1 MELTRREF
9 LKLCS
14 ASAVGVGLSQ
24 VADPRLVAAMEE
36 AAAKKPPV
44 IWLQGANCTGC
55 AVSLLNTA
63 HPTIAEV
70 LLKIISLEYQSNVMA
85 GSGELAFSH
94 MEMIAERAKGKYFLL
109 VEGAIPTKDNGIY
122 CTIGEKDG
130 KEATVLSVLNDI
142 GPKAAAIIAV
152 GDCAAFGGIPA
163 AKPNPTGCKP
173 VSEIVNAFPNKVPLI
188 NIQGCPPH
196 PDWLLGTIV
205 HVLLYGLPEL
215 DDKARPKL
223 FFGETVHQNCSN
235 YSYFQEGKMAKK
247 PGDKGCLIELGC
259 KGPMSYSDCPLRK
272 WNSGVNWCIGVGS
285 PCIGCS
291 SDQFPDGMMPFYTA
305 LPKDKWPKKDSEIV

>member
-14 ASAVGVGLSQ
+14 ASALGAGLSQ
-24 VADPRLVAAMEE
+24 IANPKLVAAMEE

-55 AVSLLNTA
+55 LVSLLNTA
-63 HPTIAEV
+63 HPTISEV
-70 LLKIISLEYQSNVMA
+70 LLKIISLEYQPNVMA
-85 GSGELAFSH
+85 ASGELAFSH
-94 MEMIAERAKGKYFLL
+94 LEMIAERAKGEFFLL
-109 VEGAIPTKDNGIY
+109 MEGAVPTKDGGVY

-142 GPKAAAIIAV
+142 GPKAKAIICV

-163 AKPNPTGCKP
+163 AKPNPTGCKS
-173 VSEIVNAFPNKVPLI
+173 VGAIVKDFPNKVPLI

-196 PDWLLGTIV
+196 PDWVLGTIV

-215 DDKARPKL
+215 DDKARPKM
-223 FFGETVHQNCSN
+223 FYGETVHQNCPN
-235 YSYFQEGKMAKK
+235 YSYFQEGKFAKK
-247 PGDKGCLIELGC
+247 FGDKGCLIELGC

-291 SDQFPDGMMPFYTA
+291 SEHFPDGMAPFYSV

>member
-14 ASAVGVGLSQ
+14 ASAMGMGLSQ
-24 VADPRLVAAMEE
+24 LAVPDLVQAMQE
-36 AAAKKPPV
+36 AASSKPPV

-55 AVSLLNTA
+55 SVTLLNTA

-70 LLKIISLEYQSNVMA
+70 LLKIIDLHYHPTVMA
-85 GSGELAFSH
+85 ASGELAVNY
-94 MEMIAERAKGKYFLL
+94 MDIIAEKAKGKFFLAI
-109 VEGAIPTKDNGIY
+109 EGAIPTKDNGVY
-122 CTIGEKDG
+122 CCIGEKDG
-130 KEATVLSVLNDI
+130 KEVTILEAVKEI
-142 GPKAAAIIAV
+142 GPKAAAILAI

-163 AKPNPTGCKP
+163 GKPNPTECKP
-173 VSEIVNAFPNKVPLI
+173 VSEILPEATII

-196 PDWLLGTIV
+196 PDCILGTIV
-205 HVLLYGLPEL
+205 HVLLFGIPEL
-215 DDKARPKL
+215 DNKKRPKI
-223 FFGETVHQNCSN
+223 FFSETVHQNCPN

-247 PGDKGCLIELGC
+247 FGDKGCLIELGC
-259 KGPMSYSDCPLRK
+259 KGPMASSDCPLRK
-272 WNSGVNWCIGVGS
+272 WNSGVSWCIGVGA

-291 SDQFPDGMMPFYTA
+291 SENFPDGMAPFYSA

>member
-1 MELTRREF
+1 MGF
-9 LKLCS
+9 
-14 ASAVGVGLSQ
+14 SQ
-24 VADPRLVAAMEE
+24 LVVPEIVHALET
-36 AAAKKPPV
+36 AAAKKPSV

-55 AVSLLNTA
+55 TVSLLNTA

-85 GSGELAFSH
+85 GSGELAFSY
-94 MEMIAERAKGKYFLL
+94 MDTIAEKAKGEFFLL

-130 KEATVLSVLNDI
+130 KEMTILETLNEI
-142 GPKAAAIIAV
+142 GPKAKAIIAV
-152 GDCAAFGGIPA
+152 GDCASFGGIPA

-173 VSEIVNAFPNKVPLI
+173 VSEIVKGVPII

-205 HVLLYGLPEL
+205 HVLLFGLPEL
-215 DDKARPKL
+215 DDKGRPKI
-223 FFGETVHQNCSN
+223 FFGESVHQNCPN
-235 YSYFQEGKMAKK
+235 YSYFSEGKMAKK
-247 PGDKGCLIELGC
+247 IGDKGCLIELGC
-259 KGPMSYSDCPLRK
+259 KGPMTNSDCPLRK
-272 WNSGVNWCIGVGS
+272 WNSGVNWCIGVGA

-291 SDQFPDGMMPFYTA
+291 SDQFPDGMAPFYSA

>member
-1 MELTRREF
+1 MEFTRREF

-14 ASAVGVGLSQ
+14 ASAVGMGFSQ
-24 VADPRLVAAMEE
+24 LVVPEIVHALET
-36 AAAKKPPV
+36 AAAKKPSV

-55 AVSLLNTA
+55 TVSLLNTA

-85 GSGELAFSH
+85 GSGELAFSY
-94 MEMIAERAKGKYFLL
+94 MDTIAEKAKGEFFLL

-130 KEATVLSVLNDI
+130 KEMTILETLNEI
-142 GPKAAAIIAV
+142 GPKAKAIIAV
-152 GDCAAFGGIPA
+152 GDCASFGGIPA

-173 VSEIVNAFPNKVPLI
+173 VSEIVKGVPII

-205 HVLLYGLPEL
+205 HVLLFGLPEL
-215 DDKARPKL
+215 DDKGRPKI
-223 FFGETVHQNCSN
+223 FFGESVHQNCPN
-235 YSYFQEGKMAKK
+235 YSYFSEGKMAKK
-247 PGDKGCLIELGC
+247 IGDKGCLIELGC
-259 KGPMSYSDCPLRK
+259 KGPMTNSDCPLRK
-272 WNSGVNWCIGVGS
+272 WNSGVNWCIGVGA

-291 SDQFPDGMMPFYTA
+291 SDQFPDGMAPFYSA

>member
-85 GSGELAFSH
+85 ASGELAFSH

-142 GPKAAAIIAV
+142 GPKAAAIISV

-205 HVLLYGLPEL
+205 HVLL
-215 DDKARPKL
+215 
-223 FFGETVHQNCSN
+223 
-235 YSYFQEGKMAKK
+235 
-247 PGDKGCLIELGC
+247 
-259 KGPMSYSDCPLRK
+259 
-272 WNSGVNWCIGVGS
+272 
-285 PCIGCS
+285 
-291 SDQFPDGMMPFYTA
+291 
-305 LPKDKWPKKDSEIV
+305 